1 MKNRVKKSLS
11 LLLAVIMLLCA
22 VPFTGL
28 EFTAKAATSG
38 YLTYETY
45 DNKAYITKCD
55 DEAKGKLTIP
65 AKIKGFT
72 VTGIREEA
80 FIDCGE
86 LTSIVIPNGVTFIGS
101 HAFARCTK
109 LTDITIPNT
118 VDTIETSAFYHCESL
133 TSINIPKSV
142 ETIGVSLFCGCTK
155 LKTVTVDSRNPVFQS
170 KNNCIINKEEKTLV
184 AGCKSS
190 IIPYDG
196 SVTRI
201 GDRAFEGCTV
211 LTNITIPGC
220 VKEIGW
226 AAFYYCTGLKRVT
239 LQNGVET
246 IGSNSFQKCEELANI
261 TLPNSIRTI
270 KDYAFGDCSNLTAI
284 SIPEGVEIICAAAFY
299 NSAIEAITIP
309 SSVTSFTENEE
320 NETGELYGDFY
331 YGFNPFPKCQDLK
344 SIVVDSKN
352 PAFRSDGNCIID
364 TKREWLVS
372 GCQNSVIP
380 SDGSITTIKVG
391 AFYGCIKLKNII
403 IPGTIKEI
411 EHSAFGECSGLKSV
425 VMKDGIEYIRYDAFR
440 DCSNLSKVVIP
451 DSVKSIGEMAFVNT
465 ALKTITLPQNLEEI
479 QRYAIGFNGNWYFS
493 TVTGFVVKGYP
504 GTVAE
509 KYAKDNGLKFVSL
522 DEHTHTFNNGVV
534 TKKATCDSKGV
545 KTFTCTECGATK
557 NKAIAKIDT
566 VKLFRKNF
574 AYTGKAL
581 KPKVII
587 KDANGKQLRLGSDYT
602 VRYRRNKDIGK
613 ATVVVTF
620 KGNYTGTK
628 SISFKIIP
636 ATPKPTVTAGNK
648 KAVIKWKAVKGADS
662 YTVYYSASKNSGY
675 KKIGTTAKTA
685 YAVKNLKSG
694 RAYYFKVVASKK
706 VGKYNFNSYFSAP
719 QRAIIK

>member
-1 MKNRVKKSLS
+1 MKNRIKKSLS
-11 LLLAVIMLLCA
+11 LLFAVIMLLCA

-28 EFTAKAATSG
+28 EFTANAATSG

-45 DNKAYITKCD
+45 DNQAYITECNT
-55 DEAKGKLTIP
+55 EAKGKLTIP
-65 AKIKGFT
+65 TKIKGFT
-72 VTGIREEA
+72 VAGIRNEA
-80 FIDCGE
+80 FNNCSE

-101 HAFARCTK
+101 HAFAYCTK

-118 VDTIETSAFYHCESL
+118 VDEIETSAFYHCESL

-142 ETIGVSLFCGCTK
+142 EKIGVSLFCGCTK

-190 IIPYDG
+190 IIPSDG

-239 LQNGVET
+239 LQNGVEI
-246 IGSNSFQKCEELANI
+246 IGSGSFQKCEKLANI

-270 KDYAFGDCSNLTAI
+270 RDYAFGDCSNLTAI

-299 NSAIEAITIP
+299 NSAIEAVTIP

-320 NETGELYGDFY
+320 NEIGDLYGDFY

-380 SDGSITTIKVG
+380 SDGNITTIKVG
-391 AFYGCIKLKNII
+391 AFCGCTGLKSIV
-403 IPGTIKEI
+403 IPGTIKVI
-411 EHSAFGECSGLKSV
+411 ENSAFYECSGLKSV
-425 VMKDGIEYIRYDAFR
+425 VMKDGVENIWYDAFR
-440 DCSNLSKVVIP
+440 DCLNLSKAVIP
-451 DSVKSIGEMAFVNT
+451 DSVKSIGECAFVNT
-465 ALKTITLPQNLEEI
+465 SLKTVTLPQNLEEI
-479 QRYAIGFNGNWYFS
+479 KRYAIGYNCEWSFS

-504 GTVAE
+504 GTAAE

-522 DEHTHTFNNGVV
+522 DEHTHTFNKGVV
-534 TKKATCDSKGV
+534 TKKATCNSRGI

-602 VRYRRNKDIGK
+602 VKYRKNKNIGK
-613 ATVVVTF
+613 ATVIITF
-620 KGNYTGTK
+620 KGNYEGTK
-628 SISFKIIP
+628 RITFNIVPTAPNVKVAAGKKT
-636 ATPKPTVTAGNK
+636 ATLKFSSAS
-648 KAVIKWKAVKGADS
+648 GADS
-662 YTVYYSASKNSGY
+662 YTIYYSASKNSGY
-675 KKIGTTAKTA
+675 KKIATTAKTA
-685 YAVKNLKSG
+685 YRVKNLKSG
-694 RAYYFKVVASKK
+694 RTYYFKVVARKT
-706 VGKYNFNSYFSAP
+706 VGKNTFRSVFSSPKKA
-719 QRAIIK
+719 AIK

>member
-11 LLLAVIMLLCA
+11 LLFAVIMLLCS

-28 EFTAKAATSG
+28 EFTANAATSG

-45 DNKAYITKCD
+45 DNQAYITECD
-55 DEAKGKLTIP
+55 TEAKGKLTIP

-320 NETGELYGDFY
+320 YETGELYGDFY

-451 DSVKSIGEMAFVNT
+451 DSVKSIEEMAFVNT

-479 QRYAIGFNGNWYFS
+479 QRYAIGFNGNWSFS
-493 TVTGFVVKGYP
+493 TVAGFVVKGYP
-504 GTVAE
+504 GTAAE

-648 KAVIKWKAVKGADS
+648 RAVIKWKAVKGADS
-662 YTVYYSASKNSGY
+662 YTVYYSARKNSGY

-706 VGKYNFNSYFSAP
+706 VGKYNFNSYFSAR